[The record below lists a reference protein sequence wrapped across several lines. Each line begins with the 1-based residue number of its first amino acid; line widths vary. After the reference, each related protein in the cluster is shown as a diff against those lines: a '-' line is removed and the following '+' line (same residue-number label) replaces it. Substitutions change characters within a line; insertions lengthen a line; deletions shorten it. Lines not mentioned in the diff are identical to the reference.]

1 MLEVE
6 GLTKYYSFGM
16 IHKRYVK
23 AVDGVS
29 FVIKKGETLGLVG
42 ESGCGKTT
50 VSRLI
55 LRLVK
60 PTGGKVLFDD
70 VDLFALKREKLR
82 KIRSRMQMIF
92 QDPESSLN
100 PRIKIKNSL
109 IEPLKLRKL
118 PKKEIEQIIPELME
132 IVELLPE
139 HLNRYPYQLSG
150 GQNQRVILAR
160 IIAVNPDFI
169 IADEPTSAL
178 DVSVQAQILNMMKDM
193 QKKYDQTYLF
203 ISHDLDVVK
212 IIADNV
218 GFMYLGRI
226 LEIGKVA
233 DIFSNPKHPYTQ
245 GLLSAFEATSG
256 LTIKEKSDIIILK
269 GDTPNPIDMPTGCR
283 FHTRCSY
290 MEERCKIE
298 EPEMVEVEEGHFV
311 ACHFFNS
318 ISSII

>member
-1 MLEVE
+1 
-6 GLTKYYSFGM
+6 
-16 IHKRYVK
+16 
-23 AVDGVS
+23 
-29 FVIKKGETLGLVG
+29 
-42 ESGCGKTT
+42 
-50 VSRLI
+50 
-55 LRLVK
+55 
-60 PTGGKVLFDD
+60 
-70 VDLFALKREKLR
+70 
-82 KIRSRMQMIF
+82 MQMIF

-100 PRIKIKNSL
+100 PRIRIKDSL
-109 IEPLKLRKL
+109 SEPLKLRKL

-139 HLNRYPYQLSG
+139 HLSRYPYQLSG

-212 IIADNV
+212 IIADSV

-226 LEIGKVA
+226 LEIGKVS

-256 LTIKEKSDIIILK
+256 LTIKEKSDLIILK
-269 GDTPNPIDMPTGCR
+269 GDTPNPIDIPTGCR
-283 FHTRCSY
+283 FHTRCPY
-290 MEERCKIE
+290 MEERCKVD

>member
-70 VDLFALKREKLR
+70 VDMFALKREKLR

-100 PRIKIKNSL
+100 PRIRIKDSL

-132 IVELLPE
+132 TVELLPE
-139 HLNRYPYQLSG
+139 HLSRYPYQLSG

-269 GDTPNPIDMPTGCR
+269 GDTPNPIDIPTGCR

-290 MEERCKIE
+290 MEERCKVE

-318 ISSII
+318 ISGII

>member
-70 VDLFALKREKLR
+70 IDLFALKREKLR

-100 PRIKIKNSL
+100 PRIRIKDSL

-118 PKKEIEQIIPELME
+118 PKKEIEQMIPELME
-132 IVELLPE
+132 TVELLPE

>member
-100 PRIKIKNSL
+100 PRIKIKDSL

-118 PKKEIEQIIPELME
+118 PKKEIEQMIPELME

-212 IIADNV
+212 IIADSV

-233 DIFSNPKHPYTQ
+233 DIFSNPKHSYAQ

-256 LTIKEKSDIIILK
+256 LTIKEKSDLIILK
-269 GDTPNPIDMPTGCR
+269 GDTPNPIDIPTGCR
-283 FHTRCSY
+283 FHTRCPY
-290 MEERCKIE
+290 MEERCKVE

>member
-100 PRIKIKNSL
+100 PRIRIKDSL

-118 PKKEIEQIIPELME
+118 PKKEIEQMIPELME

-212 IIADNV
+212 IIADSV

-226 LEIGKVA
+226 LEIGKVS

-256 LTIKEKSDIIILK
+256 LTIKEKSDLIILK
-269 GDTPNPIDMPTGCR
+269 GDTPNPIDIPTGCR
-283 FHTRCSY
+283 FHTRCPY
-290 MEERCKIE
+290 MEERCKVE

>member
-60 PTGGKVLFDD
+60 PTGGKVLFDG

-82 KIRSRMQMIF
+82 KTRSRMQMIF

-100 PRIKIKNSL
+100 PRIRIKDSL
-109 IEPLKLRKL
+109 SEPLKLRKL

-139 HLNRYPYQLSG
+139 HLSRYPYQLSG

>member
-60 PTGGKVLFDD
+60 PTGGKVLFDG

-82 KIRSRMQMIF
+82 KTRSRMQMIF

-100 PRIKIKNSL
+100 PRIRIKDSL
-109 IEPLKLRKL
+109 SEPLKLRKL

-139 HLNRYPYQLSG
+139 HLSRYPYQLSG

-212 IIADNV
+212 IIADSV

-226 LEIGKVA
+226 LEIGKVS

-256 LTIKEKSDIIILK
+256 LTMKEKSDIIILK

-283 FHTRCSY
+283 FHTRCPH
-290 MEERCKIE
+290 MEERCKVD

-318 ISSII
+318 ISGII